1 MKTPQE
7 IKAKELVEKFT
18 IEGYFDYAESKQINI
33 PSFIARINAIQCAK
47 IAVEEIIRT
56 LEKASD
62 PYSTVMTIE
71 YWQEVLECLN
81 KM

>member
-7 IKAKELVEKFT
+7 IKAYELVEKF
-18 IEGYFDYAESKQINI
+18 YQIQCTEWND
-33 PSFIARINAIQCAK
+33 AIQCAK

-71 YWQEVLECLN
+71 YWHSVLECLN

>member
-7 IKAKELVEKFT
+7 KKAEGLVSKFK
-18 IEGYFDYAESKQINI
+18 DYADENYQDTKYQHELNET
-33 PSFIARINAIQCAK
+33 RKYNAIQCAK
-47 IAVEEIIRT
+47 IAVEEIIKV
-56 LEKASD
+56 LELASD
-62 PYSTVMTIE
+62 PYSTLFAID